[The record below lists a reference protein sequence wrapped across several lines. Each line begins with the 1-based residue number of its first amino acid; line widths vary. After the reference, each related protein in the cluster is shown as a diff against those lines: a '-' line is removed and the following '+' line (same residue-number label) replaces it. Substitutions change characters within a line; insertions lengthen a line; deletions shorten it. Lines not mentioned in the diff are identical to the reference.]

1 MKKLFTIFA
10 CASFAFTLSAQDS
23 EQAKGSFYLGTGD
36 ALELVN
42 IFGGDINMSAT
53 IGYAVIDG
61 LVVSGSINS
70 NPYMDAFGVDAVDEV
85 LDMCG
90 NVVVAGVAGV
100 DATYA
105 DAINFNLGVRYFWN
119 GIFVQAAAT
128 NLLSA
133 GNVVAEGEDD
143 IKPSISL
150 GVGKYFSLGAVSDR
164 FYVDPQINYN
174 LDTGFNTMIGLG
186 ARF

>member
-1 MKKLFTIFA
+1 MKKLFTLFA

-42 IFGGDINMSAT
+42 IFGGDIDMSAT

-70 NPYMDAFGVDAVDEV
+70 NTYVD
-85 LDMCG
+85 
-90 NVVVAGVAGV
+90 VAGSTDPCTGV
-100 DATYA
+100 ETDATYA
-105 DAINFNLGVRYFWN
+105 DAINLNLGVRYFWK
-119 GIFVQAAAT
+119 GIFVQAGAT

-133 GNVVAEGEDD
+133 GDLDDGEM
-143 IKPSISL
+143 SIEL
-150 GVGKYFSLGAVSDR
+150 GVGKYFSLGSVSDR